1 MGGGLERHAMK
12 LALNLAALCLL
23 AGTAAHAQQ
32 SSVLAKHA
40 RHAAAVPARHRTP
53 KPQVAATAATT
64 TAAPNAIHDGPFPD
78 VPKNHWAYQSVETLR
93 KAGVMRG
100 YPSGTAPAK

>member
-1 MGGGLERHAMK
+1 MK

-40 RHAAAVPARHRTP
+40 RHATAVPARPRTP
-53 KPQVAATAATT
+53 KPQVATTAATPP
-64 TAAPNAIHDGPFPD
+64 AAPTAVHDGPFPD

-100 YPSGTAPAK
+100 YPSGTAAAK